1 MCLERAFS
9 GYLAYFFKVGLRS
22 DTKGPKRGKE
32 GEGLSPVD
40 IGDRASD
47 PDGDEIQEALTQIVR
62 AYFLADFLAPRPACC
77 HCVCER
83 ERERERAR
91 ERARAREREFIM
103 KDRSLQFNTL
113 ACFQYKVI
121 V

>member
-9 GYLAYFFKVGLRS
+9 GYLAYFFEVGLRG

-47 PDGDEIQEALTQIVR
+47 SDGGIRLSVSVGSLTDSSGTTRVKGRPFTSTVSHPIMMPGRVF
-62 AYFLADFLAPRPACC
+62 ACPKAP
-77 HCVCER
+77 
-83 ERERERAR
+83 
-91 ERARAREREFIM
+91 II
-103 KDRSLQFNTL
+103 L
-113 ACFQYKVI
+113 
-121 V
+121 